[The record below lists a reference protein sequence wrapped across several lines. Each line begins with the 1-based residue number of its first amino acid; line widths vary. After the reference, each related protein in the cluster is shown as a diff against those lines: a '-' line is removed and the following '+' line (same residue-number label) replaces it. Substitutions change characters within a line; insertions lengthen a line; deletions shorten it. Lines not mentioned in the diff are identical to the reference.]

1 MINISMPNKS
11 AGGHGDTPLPD
22 MKKQRLL
29 PTVRNLWW
37 TRLLCL
43 CLAFLIVGWGVF
55 IPFPRRGETRDIS
68 FQEIDAKAVVLM
80 EFSRGEIVYAR
91 GEDEP
96 LPPASLTKVMTLLLA
111 YEALEEGRVH
121 WDDEVTISEKAWQTG
136 GSQMYLDVN
145 QVVTFGELLT
155 GIATIS
161 ANDACV
167 AVAEYLSGS
176 EDNFVA
182 EMNRKAQELG
192 LTNTLFQNT
201 SGLPHEDHYSSALD
215 MARIAH
221 YYINRFPEALTL
233 HSQKEYTFNEI
244 LQYNRNPLLGRFPG
258 ADGLKTGHTTAAGY
272 CLVATAQQNGMR
284 FIAVV
289 MNSET
294 SATRLRDSDI
304 LLNYAFRNYT
314 LHSVF
319 NAGDTAA
326 VVEVKGGILQ
336 ETEVL
341 VEEAVEVV
349 IPFHRQDDLL
359 IKLNYPETLTAPLTQ
374 HEIIGSA
381 EIYLDDLRLSET
393 SLVTADDVEKAGFF
407 ELRWRSLK
415 GFITNMWS
423 RFLEWLGGFFG

>member
-1 MINISMPNKS
+1 MTKISLQCKLENI
-11 AGGHGDTPLPD
+11 L
-22 MKKQRLL
+22 KQRLL
-29 PTVRNLWW
+29 STVRSGPCV

-43 CLAFLIVGWGVF
+43 CLVFFIIGGSIF
-55 IPFPRRGETRDIS
+55 IPFPRRGETSGIA
-68 FQEIDAKAVVLM
+68 FQEIEAEAVVLM
-80 EFSRGEIVYAR
+80 EFSRGEIIYAH
-91 GEDEP
+91 GADEP

-111 YEALEEGRVH
+111 YEALDEGRVQ
-121 WDDEVTISEKAWQTG
+121 WDDDVTISEKAWRTG

-145 QVVTFGELLT
+145 QVVSFGELLT

-233 HSQKEYTFNEI
+233 HSQEEYTFNEI

-258 ADGLKTGHTTAAGY
+258 ADGLKTGHTAAAGY
-272 CLVATAQQNGMR
+272 CLIATAQQNGMR

-289 MNSET
+289 MNSDT
-294 SATRLRDSDI
+294 RGTRLRDSDI

-319 NAGDTAA
+319 TTGEEVA
-326 VVEVKGGILQ
+326 VVEINGGTIRQ
-336 ETEVL
+336 TGVQ
-341 VEEAVEVV
+341 VGEAVEVV
-349 IPFHRQDDLL
+349 IPFHRQDDLQ
-359 IKLNYPETLTAPLTQ
+359 IKLDYPEKILAPLTK
-374 HEIIGSA
+374 HEIIGTA
-381 EIYLDDLRLSET
+381 EIYLDDVRLSET

-415 GFITNMWS
+415 DFITSMWS